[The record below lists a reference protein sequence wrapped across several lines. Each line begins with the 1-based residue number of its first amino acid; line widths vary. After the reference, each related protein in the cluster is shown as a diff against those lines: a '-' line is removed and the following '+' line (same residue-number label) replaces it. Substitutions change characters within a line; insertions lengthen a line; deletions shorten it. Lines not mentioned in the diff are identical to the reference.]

1 MASSR
6 RRSFRAILSSAD
18 VTTAASIPLYLA
30 GDDSPYS
37 AGVDERLDI
46 TNVTVVHA
54 AGGDVH
60 VFAAPTNTPV
70 TGGTIARGTV
80 AANGGLAV
88 NFVYE
93 PWMGV
98 DGWDLWIISDT
109 AGQVDVVIT
118 GGTRDH

>member
-30 GDDSPYS
+30 GENAAYTPG
-37 AGVDERLDI
+37 ATERLDI
-46 TNVTVVHA
+46 VNVTAVHA
-54 AGGDVH
+54 AGGDSH

-98 DGWDLWIISDT
+98 NGWLLWAVSDT
-109 AGQVDVVIT
+109 AGQVDVVVT